1 MPFDREKI
9 KKSVRAQMF
18 GHWSVLGPLVGS
30 ALPFSYGLFI
40 ADDWKL
46 SVFGGIVCLAGSL
59 GAYAYRR
66 LVKWDVLTD
75 NEIEKEKSKFEA
87 ERNAIAD
94 KRERDLDNFRREL
107 VSDGDSRDEHLLDDL
122 RNAADSFRSDRTW
135 VENTEPEMQANVL
148 ARVDTIFEACI
159 ANLKRSYSFRI
170 QAAKIR
176 GEGKRELLEAS
187 KNILDEVQTR
197 VEELGIIFARV
208 NKLSIKCITSTALD
222 QNDARDNIN
231 ELRALLENAERA
243 EEMKHKIMNGSTEE
257 DPYAD
262 IRKRLRE
269 GRTSRTVETQSNES
283 TANDRADSQRA

>member
-1 MPFDREKI
+1 MPFDKEAI

-75 NEIEKEKSKFEA
+75 LELAKAKSKFEA

-94 KRERDLDNFRREL
+94 KRERELDDFRREL

-122 RNAADSFRSDRTW
+122 RNIADAFRRDRTW
-135 VENTEPEMQANVL
+135 VENVDQSLSTSVL
-148 ARVDTIFEACI
+148 ERVDSTFEACI
-159 ANLKRSYSFRI
+159 QKLKRSCTMRKT
-170 QAAKIR
+170 AATLR
-176 GEGKRELLEAS
+176 SGEGRTDLLNTS
-187 KNILDEVQTR
+187 NMILDEVQAA
-197 VEELGIIFARV
+197 VEELGIYFAKV
-208 NKLSIKCITSTALD
+208 NKLSIKRLTGATLD
-222 QNDARDNIN
+222 QSDAANN
-231 ELRALLENAERA
+231 MKELRAMLSAAEKA
-243 EEMKHKIMNGSTEE
+243 EEMRQQLLAGSSGDDHK
-257 DPYAD
+257 YAEY
-262 IRKRLRE
+262 I
-269 GRTSRTVETQSNES
+269 N
-283 TANDRADSQRA
+283 ADKPA